1 MCAHD
6 FTPRAALTL
15 YLTSPRAQTWL
26 LHFQLAYYV
35 FDTPWT
41 LWKGDVEQ
49 LVHHSIGVPL
59 AAVPIY
65 AAACGAPVAFGLF
78 NEQGLSIFVR
88 LVKLARLYVEKF
100 HIVDRVLIACNWAQ
114 CGVWTSAVGVPSLF
128 IQAYV
133 SWRFLPAA
141 AALLLTSALI
151 GQACYGAYWIRRLF
165 ASYAAYRCAFVQWS
179 AAGAGGRGA
188 GAGAVRARPS
198 GAADVR
204 RREAPRRGRVRI

>member
-1 MCAHD
+1 M
-6 FTPRAALTL
+6 
-15 YLTSPRAQTWL
+15 
-26 LHFQLAYYV
+26 

-88 LVKLARLYVEKF
+88 LVKLARLYVDKF
-100 HIVDRVLIACNWAQ
+100 HFIDRVLIACNWAQ

-128 IQAYV
+128 VQAFV
-133 SWRFLPAA
+133 SWRFLPKA
-141 AALLLTSALI
+141 AALLLSGALV
-151 GQACYGAYWIRRLF
+151 GQACYGVYWIRRLL
-165 ASYAAYRCAFVQWS
+165 ASYAAYRAAFAQWSASPVLANSPPAVAPRAAALASS
-179 AAGAGGRGA
+179 AAGAGA
-188 GAGAVRARPS
+188 GRARPS
-198 GAADVR
+198 GAADAR
-204 RREAPRRGRVRI
+204 RRRAPRRGRVRI